1 MTTLDTLISKNAGFG
16 NVIKTIQSGGA
27 YIDPKGRVLS
37 TTELKPLPTYY
48 AGSSVFVGGGGKAY
62 SYDENG
68 SIIEVPREP
77 LEIYKFDATGDGKF
91 TIPKLRNEKEGGY
104 FGDIT
109 LNAIKSGS
117 GYTVE
122 NTDKS
127 ATGKYYQPLKG
138 TDFSDRQWVGMS
150 RGLSNINTAVQ
161 SGEATVDIKKSKEIS
176 DDGQGNQTSKEYY
189 ALRDGSGREVG
200 ALFDVPGREDIKYA
214 DVGNETA
221 GGGHYVFLQTDP
233 KTGRVAPIQ
242 DFEKQVTYR
251 ESQGKKFWDVQN
263 KIVRDFAP
271 YAAVIFGAPLAAE
284 LGGGLAGA
292 AASSAIFQTAAGV
305 PIEKMAEN
313 IAKNTITGGLL
324 GAGGVDIAGSAGG
337 GLTGQLA
344 QNTVA
349 GLIGGKNLEES
360 AIGAVKSIGINSLT
374 SSSNPLN
381 SGVTVPTE
389 EQALLGQ
396 QDLQSQLAPYESTI
410 PANTTAFDTTT
421 DFPDVSGFDIPLPTP
436 QTPITGSTGE
446 NMATY
451 DDPTG
456 GAGQY
461 YGTEDD
467 FYNQLYN
474 YQGTPIDYATD
485 PTGMM
490 NSSNTQFYDD
500 PTGGAGG
507 LGTNQNPSMY
517 GNLTVGQLQRLLGAG
532 GGGARQPAT
541 QSALQRLL
549 GGVTGRQPSLQ
560 LGGAAGQLGNLL
572 GGAVSGVGGI
582 LAGQTAAKASEEQAR
597 MISEATGRAVPG
609 SQFRPIGTTTR
620 FGTSQFQVDPTTGQ
634 LTSAGYQLTPELKA
648 MQDRVMALTGQGL
661 TEAEQAAGR
670 YAPLTA
676 GAQGLF
682 GLGQQYLGTQQGA
695 PIGQMAQQYMQSQA
709 GQPLTNLGLGYLAK
723 SPEEA
728 ASEYMRSQMDLLA
741 PSRER
746 QLSQLQNQLFNT
758 GRGGL
763 SVGATGVRPGGGQG
777 LRAASPEMEAYYNAL
792 AQQDAQLAAGAQQA
806 GQQRAQFGAGLYQQG
821 TGLTQAQQLAGAGL
835 YGQGVGLTQQG
846 QQFGAGLLGSGANLL
861 GAYGQGLTGAYAP
874 FSTGIGVG
882 SQLEQLGQQP
892 LSISQQLAQLSS
904 ASGAR
909 AGELGIRGTA
919 AAAAARLPS
928 MQYNPLSRALVGAG
942 GNTQFGGAL
951 GEFIGGA
958 LPGLFG
964 TGTTINPLR
973 TDEFGIQPD
982 ALFPDWQQNP
992 PSNIPIGISYD
1003 ENYGLGKYAR
1013 S

>member
-48 AGSSVFVGGGGKAY
+48 GSGSVFVGGGGKAY
-62 SYDENG
+62 SYDEYG
-68 SIIEVPREP
+68 SIIDVPREP
-77 LEIYKFDATGDGKF
+77 LEIYKFDVAGDGKF
-91 TIPKLRNEKEGGY
+91 TVPKLRNEKEGGY

-127 ATGKYYQPLKG
+127 ATGQYYQPLKG

-189 ALRDGSGREVG
+189 ALRDGNGREVG

-251 ESQGKKFWDVQN
+251 PSGGKTFWQQQTEAA
-263 KIVRDFAP
+263 KAFAP
-271 YAAVIFGAPLAAE
+271 YAALIFGGPLAAE

-313 IAKNTITGGLL
+313 IAKSTATGGLL
-324 GAGGVDIAGSAGG
+324 GAGGVDIAGSVGG
-337 GLTGQLA
+337 GVAGQLA

-360 AIGAVKSIGINSLT
+360 AVGAVKSIGINSLT
-374 SSSNPLN
+374 SGSNPLN
-381 SGVTVPTE
+381 SDVTVPTE

-436 QTPITGSTGE
+436 QTPITGNTGG
-446 NMATY
+446 NMATDFTDY
-451 DDPTG
+451 EGAGMSAGLTDYYNQLAAADPTG

-461 YGTEDD
+461 FGTPDD

-474 YQGTPIDYATD
+474 FQGTPLDYA
-485 PTGMM
+485 
-490 NSSNTQFYDD
+490 SD

-507 LGTNQNPSMY
+507 LGTSQNPAMY
-517 GNLTVGQLQRLLGAG
+517 GGLTIGQLQRLLGG
-532 GGGARQPAT
+532 GGGA
-541 QSALQRLL
+541 
-549 GGVTGRQPSLQ
+549 
-560 LGGAAGQLGNLL
+560 GAAGGGDGRKPLSIAQQRTAQQQALGSLL
-572 GGAVSGVGGI
+572 GGAIGGVGGI
-582 LAGQTAAKASEEQAR
+582 LAGETAAKASEEQAR

-620 FGTSQFQVDPTTGQ
+620 FGTSQFQVDPATGQ

-648 MQDRVMALTGQGL
+648 MQDRIMALSGQGL

-695 PIGQMAQQYMQSQA
+695 PIGKMAEQYMQSQA

-763 SVGATGVRPGGGQG
+763 SVGGTGMRPGGGQG
-777 LRAASPEMEAYYNAL
+777 LRAASPEMQAYYNAL

-892 LSISQQLAQLSS
+892 LSLSQQLAQASS
-904 ASGAR
+904 TAGAR
-909 AGELGIRGTA
+909 AGELGIRGTT

-928 MQYNPLSRALVGAG
+928 MQFNPLSRALVGAG
-942 GNTQFGGAL
+942 GNTQFGNAL
-951 GEFIGGA
+951 GQFTGNA
-958 LPGLFG
+958 LPDLLGLFSGGLPIDYG
-964 TGTTINPLR
+964 TDTR
-973 TDEFGIQPD
+973 Q
-982 ALFPDWQQNP
+982 
-992 PSNIPIGISYD
+992 YD
-1003 ENYGLGKYAR
+1003 VNANF
-1013 S
+1013 

>member
-48 AGSSVFVGGGGKAY
+48 GSGAVFVGGGGKAY
-62 SYDENG
+62 SYDEYG
-68 SIIEVPREP
+68 SIIDVPREP

-242 DFEKQVTYR
+242 DFDKQVTYR

-284 LGGGLAGA
+284 FGGGLAGA

-436 QTPITGSTGE
+436 QTPITGSTGG
-446 NMATY
+446 NMATDY
-451 DDPTG
+451 TEDPYGYSGTPSYFNYAEDPYGYTGIRPTDYTEDPYGYAGGTG
-456 GAGQY
+456 GSQVAAIPGDLNALSGYGNLTIGQAQRLF
-461 YGTEDD
+461 G
-467 FYNQLYN
+467 
-474 YQGTPIDYATD
+474 G
-485 PTGMM
+485 GG
-490 NSSNTQFYDD
+490 
-500 PTGGAGG
+500 GGAGG
-507 LGTNQNPSMY
+507 GIRPLTTAQRNAQQQALGS
-517 GNLTVGQLQRLLGAG
+517 
-532 GGGARQPAT
+532 
-541 QSALQRLL
+541 
-549 GGVTGRQPSLQ
+549 
-560 LGGAAGQLGNLL
+560 LL
-572 GGAVSGVGGI
+572 GGAIGGVGGI
-582 LAGQTAAKASEEQAR
+582 LAGQTAAKASEEQAK

-676 GAQGLF
+676 GAKGLF

-942 GNTQFGGAL
+942 GNTQFGNAL
-951 GEFIGGA
+951 GQFTGNA
-958 LPGLFG
+958 LPDLLGLFSGGLPIDYG
-964 TGTTINPLR
+964 TDTR
-973 TDEFGIQPD
+973 Q
-982 ALFPDWQQNP
+982 
-992 PSNIPIGISYD
+992 YD
-1003 ENYGLGKYAR
+1003 VNANF
-1013 S
+1013 